1 MHFALFYFY
10 DKTPQ
15 NTHDALFITYRLTFA
30 LVYVVLASH
39 ALFLFPLSLHIAGWM
54 RGKKKWQWSTQKN
67 AYWDFSLHLP
77 LPACLFFFGKAGN
90 GRCAEAEKESTI
102 EKERKT

>member
-39 ALFLFPLSLHIAGWM
+39 ALFLFPLSLHIAG
-54 RGKKKWQWSTQKN
+54 
-67 AYWDFSLHLP
+67 
-77 LPACLFFFGKAGN
+77 
-90 GRCAEAEKESTI
+90 
-102 EKERKT
+102 